1 MDGPNTAP
9 PTVISGTGRP
19 IDLRWRT
26 DAAISRSCIIVKS
39 NKSVFDLEI

>member
-9 PTVISGTGRP
+9 PTVISGTGKP

-26 DAAISRSCIIVKS
+26 DARPCIIVKS

>member
-9 PTVISGTGRP
+9 PTVISGTGKPDARP
-19 IDLRWRT
+19 
-26 DAAISRSCIIVKS
+26 CIIVKS